1 MAVRSKMPTIK
12 RRLPDCADC
21 VHSYNPHNADYLA
34 SRYCAIADCVNSAV
48 SFTLTAAKCSNINN
62 YA

>member
-21 VHSYNPHNADYLA
+21 VYSYNPHNADYSGKPILCDCRLRQF
-34 SRYCAIADCVNSAV
+34 SR
-48 SFTLTAAKCSNINN
+48 FL
-62 YA
+62 YAHGCEMFKHK